1 MMIEQI
7 ESEAKTPVT
16 HVIASGADQRAG
28 VALGYFS
35 LGLGLVELFA
45 PRIIARLVGASPDGA
60 GVLLIRALG
69 TRELVSGIGL
79 LRKPQSAAWLWSR
92 VVGDAMDLALLGKQ
106 LASGESN
113 RKGALIATAAVAGV
127 TALDALSAARA
138 SG

>member
-1 MMIEQI
+1 MIDQI

-16 HVIASGADQRAG
+16 HVIASGADPRAG

-45 PRIIARLVGASPDGA
+45 PRIVARLVGVPANGA
-60 GVLLIRALG
+60 AVLLIRALG
-69 TRELVSGIGL
+69 TRELISGIGL

-92 VVGDAMDLALLGKQ
+92 VVGDAMDLALLGNQ
-106 LASGESN
+106 LAVGKSN
-113 RKGALIATAAVAGV
+113 RRGALVATAAVAGV
-127 TALDALSAARA
+127 TALDTLSAARA